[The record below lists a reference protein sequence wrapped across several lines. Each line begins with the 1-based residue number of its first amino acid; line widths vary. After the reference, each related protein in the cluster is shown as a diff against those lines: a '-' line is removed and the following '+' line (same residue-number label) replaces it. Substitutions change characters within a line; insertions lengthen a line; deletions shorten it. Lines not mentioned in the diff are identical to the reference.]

1 MYAYLSGF
9 KVYWDPSM
17 KTEFLLIIIDIDHTN
32 KVLYY
37 DTYLWLFTPYF
48 SKKFVTDFEKIRHF
62 YGFYLNFSKTRQ
74 KITNPPMSGPRV
86 NIYCH
91 KNSQK
96 QK

>member
-1 MYAYLSGF
+1 
-9 KVYWDPSM
+9 M
-17 KTEFLLIIIDIDHTN
+17 KNEFVVD
-32 KVLYY
+32 YY
-37 DTYLWLFTPYF
+37 RYRSKKQGPKLRHSSDAFTPFF

-74 KITNPPMSGPRV
+74 KITNPPMSGPRE
-86 NIYCH
+86 NIYYH

>member
-1 MYAYLSGF
+1 MSL
-9 KVYWDPSM
+9 W
-17 KTEFLLIIIDIDHTN
+17 LIIIDIGHTS
-32 KVLYY
+32 KVPNY
-37 DTYLWLFTPYF
+37 DTYLTKVPNYDTYLMLFTPFF